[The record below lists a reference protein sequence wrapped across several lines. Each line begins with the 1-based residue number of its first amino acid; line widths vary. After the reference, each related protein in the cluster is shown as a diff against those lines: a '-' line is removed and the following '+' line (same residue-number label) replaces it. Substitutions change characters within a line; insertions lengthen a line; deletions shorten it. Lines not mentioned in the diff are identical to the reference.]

1 MKYIIEQLNETS
13 YLANFKC
20 GVSTMDTFIQ
30 DGLELSIENHYCRAY
45 SVIEENTNNVIAIFA
60 LSFDS
65 LDLDYED
72 KDDMMSGISS
82 AEQPLLTNNYKEVF
96 LNKSRYPALEIA
108 YLAVSVN
115 QHKRGIGR
123 SIVES
128 IVEKAQEQK
137 LAGCQFITVEALS
150 SDLYN
155 AVGFYSRC
163 GFAPCEMPNPNKG
176 TLRMFRTLYPLALEK
191 DVI

>member
-1 MKYIIEQLNETS
+1 
-13 YLANFKC
+13 
-20 GVSTMDTFIQ
+20 
-30 DGLELSIENHYCRAY
+30 
-45 SVIEENTNNVIAIFA
+45 
-60 LSFDS
+60 
-65 LDLDYED
+65 
-72 KDDMMSGISS
+72 MMSGISS

-108 YLAVSVN
+108 YLTVSVD
-115 QHKRGIGR
+115 QHKKGIGR

>member
-1 MKYIIEQLNETS
+1 MII
-13 YLANFKC
+13 
-20 GVSTMDTFIQ
+20 
-30 DGLELSIENHYCRAY
+30 
-45 SVIEENTNNVIAIFA
+45 NNI
-60 LSFDS
+60 
-65 LDLDYED
+65 
-72 KDDMMSGISS
+72 
-82 AEQPLLTNNYKEVF
+82 T
-96 LNKSRYPALEIA
+96 NKSSNSCLLIVLYYIR
-108 YLAVSVN
+108 
-115 QHKRGIGR
+115 RTIGR